1 MPGKATPVRV
11 EQAWKSFQKYLLE
24 KEHRITQP
32 RRIVCEHV
40 FSRKDHFTAEEV
52 STALSVSGPTRV
64 SRGTVYQTLS
74 LMVKAGMAR
83 EIRDTGQHAYYERTF
98 GHQHH
103 EHMVCERCG
112 AFIEFLDPEICR
124 RISAA
129 CRSKGFRQRTH
140 RVTVLGICK
149 TCHDNESDASCSK

>member
-1 MPGKATPVRV
+1 MAASATPIRV
-11 EQAWKSFQKYLLE
+11 EKAWQAFQRYLLAE
-24 KEHRITQP
+24 SHRITQP

-40 FSRKDHFTAEEV
+40 FSRADHFTAEEV

-98 GHQHH
+98 GHRHH
-103 EHMVCERCG
+103 EHMVCEKCG
-112 AFIEFLDPEICR
+112 TFIEFLDPEICR
-124 RISAA
+124 RISKA
-129 CRSKGFRQRTH
+129 CRGIGFRQRTH
-140 RVTVLGICK
+140 RVTVLGICHA
-149 TCHDNESDASCSK
+149 CHVNESDASCSK